1 MAQLKE
7 DLAAVTNREAEL
19 SAQNESLSLSV
30 KEAVERT
37 SEVSVKLEAKV
48 GSISLSIYESLKVH
62 VLFLLLM
69 SLPSNLGSAYGLPGL
84 FVVLSWLKTKSL
96 LFWIG
101 CSSFTC

>member
-48 GSISLSIYESLKVH
+48 RTSLSIY
-62 VLFLLLM
+62 
-69 SLPSNLGSAYGLPGL
+69 
-84 FVVLSWLKTKSL
+84 
-96 LFWIG
+96 
-101 CSSFTC
+101 

>member
-1 MAQLKE
+1 MSQLKE

-48 GSISLSIYESLKVH
+48 GSISLSIYESIMFV
-62 VLFLLLM
+62 FM
-69 SLPSNLGSAYGLPGL
+69 SLPSDLVSAIGLTGV
-84 FVVLSWLKTKSL
+84 FVEISWLKTKSL
-96 LFWIG
+96 LSRSV

>member
-48 GSISLSIYESLKVH
+48 GTYLSIYESIIVH
-62 VLFLLLM
+62 V
-69 SLPSNLGSAYGLPGL
+69 
-84 FVVLSWLKTKSL
+84 
-96 LFWIG
+96 
-101 CSSFTC
+101 C

>member
-48 GSISLSIYESLKVH
+48 GASLSIYKSLKVH
-62 VLFLLLM
+62 VRFLFLM
-69 SLPSNLGSAYGLPGL
+69 SLPSDLVSANGLTGV
-84 FVVLSWLKTKSL
+84 FVELSCLKTTSL
-96 LFWIG
+96 LSRTG
-101 CSSFTC
+101 CSSSR

>member
-48 GSISLSIYESLKVH
+48 GSISLYLLISQSSCSFSLAH
-62 VLFLLLM
+62 VV
-69 SLPSNLGSAYGLPGL
+69 A
-84 FVVLSWLKTKSL
+84 
-96 LFWIG
+96 I
-101 CSSFTC
+101 